1 MRQNFAS
8 LQTCVMKTNMDLEY
22 NGALTPFYWKGSP
35 RAVSFDAAGIQ
46 QKLASTDLPCFIVQD
61 FRGRIGASNE
71 GELTAN
77 GKGLQLLAMANA
89 LPPSQLGDPS
99 FREDYNLKYAYK
111 TGAMA
116 NGIASEELVI
126 AVGRAGLLG
135 SFGAAGL
142 VPARVLQAIEKIQG
156 GLPNEPYA
164 FNLIHSPNEEAL
176 EAGAVK
182 LYLEKGVHIVEASA
196 FLALTEHIVHYRVA
210 GLSRDQEGGVVIN
223 NKVIAKISRKE
234 VAAHFMQPAPE
245 RFLKLLLEKG
255 KITPMQ
261 AELAASVPMADDI
274 TVEADSGGHTD
285 NRPLVALLP
294 SIIQLRDEL
303 QEKHQFEQKIRIG
316 AAGGISTPASALA
329 AFMMGAA
336 YVVTGSANQA
346 CVEAGTSEHVRQLLA
361 TVDSTDVIMAP
372 ASDMFEMGVELQ
384 VLKRGTL
391 FGPRAKKL
399 YEYYQRY
406 KSIEEI
412 PAEERL
418 KMEKQVFQKPLEAVW
433 QDCIEFF
440 RNRDPEQIE
449 RAEGNP
455 HRKMALVFRWYLGLS
470 SNWANAGTP
479 GRAQDY
485 QIWCGPAMGAFN
497 DWVKGTYLEDYRNRR
512 AADVAEQIMQGAAYL
527 YRVQTLKMQ
536 GVAFPLEWGRF
547 VPQRERMEEKL
558 YYPG

>member
-1 MRQNFAS
+1 MELKYHGIQS
-8 LQTCVMKTNMDLEY
+8 PLH
-22 NGALTPFYWKGSP
+22 WKGSP
-35 RAVSFDAAGIQ
+35 RAIAFDEAGIRE
-46 QKLASTDLPCFIVQD
+46 KLARTELPCYVVQD
-61 FRGRIGASNE
+61 FRGRIGLSNE
-71 GELTAN
+71 GELSTD
-77 GKGLQLLAMANA
+77 GKGLQLLAMAGA
-89 LPPSQLGDPS
+89 LPPGQLGDAT
-99 FREDYNLKYAYK
+99 FREDYKLKYAYK

-126 AVGRAGLLG
+126 AMGKAGLLG

-142 VPARVLQAIEKIQG
+142 VPSRVLQAIEKIQG
-156 GLPNEPYA
+156 ALPHQTYA

-182 LYLEKGVHIVEASA
+182 LYLEKGVHVVEASA
-196 FLALTEHIVHYRVA
+196 YLALTEHIVHYRVA
-210 GLSRDQEGGVVIN
+210 GLSRGADGEVVAS

-245 RFLKLLLEKG
+245 RFLKLLRDKG
-255 KITPMQ
+255 KISAEQ
-261 AELAASVPMADDI
+261 AMLAAHVPMADDI

-294 SIIQLRDEL
+294 SIIQLRDEM
-303 QEKHQFEQKIRIG
+303 QEKYQFEKKIRVG

-336 YVVTGSANQA
+336 YVVTGSVNQA
-346 CVEAGTSEHVRQLLA
+346 CVEAGTSEHVRKLLA
-361 TVDSTDVIMAP
+361 TVSSTDVMMAP

-399 YEYYQRY
+399 YEYYLRY

-412 PAEERL
+412 PEEERL
-418 KMEKQVFQKPLEAVW
+418 KMETQVFQRPLEAVW

-440 RNRDPEQIE
+440 RSRDPEQIE

-455 HRKMALVFRWYLGLS
+455 HRKMALIFRWYLGLS
-470 SNWANAGTP
+470 SNWANAGTQ

-497 DWVKGTYLEDYRNRR
+497 DWVKGTYLEDYQNRQ

-527 YRVQTLKMQ
+527 YRVQSLAMQ
-536 GVAFPLEWGRF
+536 GLGFPLGWERF
-547 VPQRERMEEKL
+547 LPKETKIEVSFGL
-558 YYPG
+558 

>member
-1 MRQNFAS
+1 MSIKYQG
-8 LQTCVMKTNMDLEY
+8 KT
-22 NGALTPFYWKGSP
+22 TSFYWKGSP
-35 RAVSFDAAGIQ
+35 RSVAFDATGIRE
-46 QKLASTDLPCFIVQD
+46 KLARTELPCFVVQD
-61 FRGRIGASNE
+61 FRGRIGISTE
-71 GELTAN
+71 GELATD
-77 GKGLQLLAMANA
+77 GKGLQLLAMASA
-89 LPPSQLGDPS
+89 LPPSQLGDPD
-99 FREDYNLKYAYK
+99 FRRDYNLKYAYK

-126 AVGRAGLLG
+126 AIGKAGLLG

-142 VPARVLQAIEKIQG
+142 VPSRVLQAIEKIQAE
-156 GLPNEPYA
+156 LPHQTYA

-182 LYLEKGVHIVEASA
+182 LYLEKGVHVVEASA

-210 GLSRDQEGGVVIN
+210 GLSEGADGKVLIN

-255 KITPMQ
+255 KITPLQ
-261 AELAASVPMADDI
+261 AALAARVPMADDI

-303 QEKHQFEQKIRIG
+303 QEQHQFEHKIRVG

-329 AFMMGAA
+329 AYMMGAA
-336 YVVTGSANQA
+336 YVATGSVNQA
-346 CVEAGTSEHVRQLLA
+346 CVEAGTSEHVRKLLA
-361 TVDSTDVIMAP
+361 TVASTDVMMAP

-399 YEYYQRY
+399 YEYYLRY
-406 KSIEEI
+406 RSIDEI
-412 PAEERL
+412 PEEERL
-418 KMEKQVFQKPLEAVW
+418 KMEKQVFQRPLEEVW

-440 RNRDPEQIE
+440 RSRDPEQIE

-455 HRKMALVFRWYLGLS
+455 HRKMALIFRWYLGLS
-470 SNWANAGTP
+470 SNWANAGAQ

-497 DWVKGTYLEDYRNRR
+497 DWVKGTYLEQYDNRR

-527 YRVQTLKMQ
+527 YRVQSLRMQ
-536 GVAFPLEWGRF
+536 GVGFPLEWERF
-547 VPQRERMEEKL
+547 APEGKKVEAGIVP
-558 YYPG
+558 

>member
-1 MRQNFAS
+1 MELKYHGTQSPLN
-8 LQTCVMKTNMDLEY
+8 
-22 NGALTPFYWKGSP
+22 WKGSP
-35 RAVSFDAAGIQ
+35 RAVAFDASGIRE
-46 QKLASTDLPCFIVQD
+46 KLARTELPCFVVQD
-61 FRGRIGASNE
+61 FRGRIGVSNE
-71 GELTAN
+71 GELTAD
-77 GKGLQLLAMANA
+77 GKGLQLLAMTGA
-89 LPPSQLGDPS
+89 LPPGQLGDS
-99 FREDYNLKYAYK
+99 TFRQDYNLKYAYK

-116 NGIASEELVI
+116 NGIASEALVI
-126 AVGRAGLLG
+126 AIGKAGLLG

-142 VPARVLQAIEKIQG
+142 VPSRVLQAIEHIQG
-156 GLPNEPYA
+156 ELRRESYA

-182 LYLEKGVHIVEASA
+182 LYLERGVHVVEASA

-210 GLSRDQEGGVVIN
+210 GLSPGEDGNVKIN

-245 RFLKLLLEKG
+245 RFLQLLLEKG
-255 KITPMQ
+255 KITPEQ
-261 AELAASVPMADDI
+261 AALAVRVPMADDI

-303 QEKHQFEQKIRIG
+303 QEKHQFDQKIRVG

-336 YVVTGSANQA
+336 YIVTGSVNQA
-346 CVEAGTSEHVRQLLA
+346 CIEAGTSEHVRKLLG
-361 TVDSTDVIMAP
+361 TVASTDVMMAP

-399 YEYYQRY
+399 YDYYLRY

-412 PAEERL
+412 PAEERQ
-418 KMEKQVFQKPLEAVW
+418 KMEQQVFQRPLEDVW

-455 HRKMALVFRWYLGLS
+455 HRKMALIFRWYLGLS
-470 SNWANAGTP
+470 SNWANAGTQ

-497 DWVKGTYLEDYRNRR
+497 DWVKGTYLEDYKNRN

-527 YRVQTLKMQ
+527 YRVQSLKMQ
-536 GVAFPLEWGRF
+536 GVGLPLEWERF
-547 VPQRERMEEKL
+547 VPTEQRAEAGLLM
-558 YYPG
+558 P